1 MTKEFLDF
9 HRLDELKNFT
19 TNILLKLV
27 IKSCTGIRAFIGYS
41 YTGSRALKMRDF
53 HYRTSP
59 IGYWG
64 KGSTVGW
71 YKVL

>member
-1 MTKEFLDF
+1 MTKQL
-9 HRLDELKNFT
+9 HNQSSLCDELKNFAA
-19 TNILLKLV
+19 NILLKLV
-27 IKSCTGIRAFIGYS
+27 IKSHIGS
-41 YTGSRALKMRDF
+41 HALKRRDC

-71 YKVL
+71 YNVLGFLYL